1 MNWRLADRTLDLA
14 QPLAAGIVNVTVDS
28 MFEGARSGTPEQAV
42 ADGLALVEAGFDML
56 DLGAVAAKAG
66 PPVSPEDEAA
76 ALVPAI
82 AGLVAAPTFRGSLS
96 TDVVDS
102 EPRNPEGAF
111 RGSFSTDTADIEPRN
126 VVGLPISADTFSPEV
141 ARRALAAGAHAVND
155 ISGGSE
161 EMFGLVAEAGCGY
174 VLMHI
179 EGAPRVDRP
188 WRRYDDV
195 VDHLKAWFEGRVE
208 LARELG
214 VAEEQIAIDP
224 GLDFDLSPDQDLEI
238 LRRLGELRSLGL
250 PLYVSLSRKDFIGA
264 VLAGSWE
271 GRLPPGEREWG
282 TVAAVALAV
291 REGADILRIHDRS
304 SLQAMRVAGRITR
317 ADRPQPSILR
327 RFEADRRS
335 V

>member
-1 MNWRLADRTLDLA
+1 MRWRLADRTLDLS
-14 QPLAAGIVNVTVDS
+14 QPIGAGIVNVTVDS

-42 ADGLALVEAGFDML
+42 RDGLALVEAGFEMIDV
-56 DLGAVAAKAG
+56 GAVAARSG
-66 PPVSPEDEAA
+66 PPVPAEDEAA

-82 AGLVAAPTFRGSLS
+82 EGLARGGGPGAAPGGRAAG
-96 TDVVDS
+96 VPV
-102 EPRNPEGAF
+102 A
-111 RGSFSTDTADIEPRN
+111 
-126 VVGLPISADTFSPEV
+126 ADTFSVEV
-141 ARRALAAGAHAVND
+141 ARRALAAGAGTVND
-155 ISGGSE
+155 ISGGNE
-161 EMFGLVAEAGCGY
+161 EMFGLVAESGCGY

-179 EGAPRVDRP
+179 EGPPRVDRP
-188 WRRYDDV
+188 WREYGDV
-195 VDHLKAWFEGRVE
+195 VDHLKSWFEGRVE

-224 GLDFDLSPDQDLEI
+224 GLDFDLSPAQDLEI

-291 REGADILRIHDRS
+291 REGADVLRIHDRS
-304 SLQAMRVAGRITR
+304 SLQAMRVAGQI
-317 ADRPQPSILR
+317 ARP
-327 RFEADRRS
+327 ARS
-335 V
+335 AA

>member
-28 MFEGARSGTPEQAV
+28 MFEGARSGTPEQAA

-56 DLGAVAAKAG
+56 DVGAVAAKAG
-66 PPVSPEDEAA
+66 PPVSAEDEAA

-82 AGLVAAPTFRGSLS
+82 AGLTSDALAISGMTNASL
-96 TDVVDS
+96 VPPGV
-102 EPRNPEGAF
+102 
-111 RGSFSTDTADIEPRN
+111 
-126 VVGLPISADTFSPEV
+126 PISADTFSVEV
-141 ARRALAAGAHAVND
+141 ARRALDAGAHAVND

-161 EMFGLVAEAGCGY
+161 EMFGLVAETGCGY

-179 EGAPRVDRP
+179 EGPPRVDRA
-188 WRRYDDV
+188 WREYGDV

-224 GLDFDLSPDQDLEI
+224 GLDFDLSPEQDLEI
-238 LRRLGELRSLGL
+238 LRRLGELRALGL

-271 GRLPPGEREWG
+271 ERRPPGEREWG

-291 REGADILRIHDRS
+291 REGADVLRIHDRS
-304 SLQAMRVAGRITR
+304 SLQAMRVSGEIR
-317 ADRPQPSILR
+317 RPPDKGTQGDWQGERTPS
-327 RFEADRRS
+327 A
-335 V
+335 